1 MNKVITNKNVQTWSR
16 KIHIY
21 SSIALLVSMFF
32 FAVTGLTLNRP
43 ELYVAEP
50 NIKEWVAEL
59 PTDFTHTLSEDQ
71 QQFESSIVEWSK
83 QQGKLKG
90 IVSPVRTYTRFNGEE
105 LVEGEVEFDFKGPG
119 YDASVFIDLAENEVE
134 FRVAD
139 YGTVAW
145 LNDLHKGRNTGAA
158 WHLFIDIASVV
169 MLLFIVT
176 GFILLFP
183 KKKTL
188 NVASKWL
195 FFGTLATVFSY
206 YLSY

>member
-1 MNKVITNKNVQTWSR
+1 M
-16 KIHIY
+16 
-21 SSIALLVSMFF
+21 LSMLF

-43 ELYVAEP
+43 ELYVAKP
-50 NIKEWVAEL
+50 DVKEWYAEL
-59 PTDFTHTLSEDQ
+59 PTALAETLAEDQ
-71 QQFESSIVEWSK
+71 QQFEVAVIDWSK

-90 IVSPVRTYTRFNGEE
+90 IVSPVRTFTRYSGDE

-134 FRVAD
+134 FRVTD

-145 LNDLHKGRNTGAA
+145 LNDLHKGRNTGPA

-188 NVASKWL
+188 VVATKWL
-195 FFGTLATVFSY
+195 SFGTIATLFSY